1 MRQISKL
8 NAYFIKRSPIII
20 INILIHRKF
29 KIGQYLMIPSGT
41 MLLIYVLRC
50 LTFKFS
56 EWYHKTKIQEIS
68 IPTISSNVQEEE
80 NSPIQINNNAYN
92 PEVST
97 KKHKIFIIFVYFLA
111 FLPMHLVIWQ
121 NDYSY
126 LTEFVFKLFYK
137 LGLSNLITSIIVPL
151 YFYLTNEPL
160 RKFAYEYFSFL

>member
-1 MRQISKL
+1 MVQ
-8 NAYFIKRSPIII
+8 
-20 INILIHRKF
+20 
-29 KIGQYLMIPSGT
+29 SGT
-41 MLLIYVLRC
+41 MLLLYALRC
-50 LTFKFS
+50 LIFKFS
-56 EWYHKTKIQEIS
+56 EWYHKNKIIPIEEIS
-68 IPTISSNVQEEE
+68 NPTISSNVQEDEE
-80 NSPIQINNNAYN
+80 PPIQINNNAYN

>member
-1 MRQISKL
+1 
-8 NAYFIKRSPIII
+8 
-20 INILIHRKF
+20 
-29 KIGQYLMIPSGT
+29 MIPTGT
-41 MLLIYVLRC
+41 MLVIYVLRC
-50 LTFKFS
+50 LLNKFS
-56 EWYHKTKIQEIS
+56 EWYHKNIVNPMEENSLQ
-68 IPTISSNVQEEE
+68 TISSNVQEEDK
-80 NSPIQINNNAYN
+80 SAKASTQKINNLAYN

-97 KKHKIFIIFVYFLA
+97 RRLKLFVILVYFLA

-160 RKFAYEYFSFL
+160 RKFVSEYFSFL